1 MSKEEIKEDIINDIN
16 RLLSKDTGDLEKVNE
31 MFNNMPDAK
40 NKQQLPQQQ
49 AQSMPPQMQQ
59 MPMQGKQMPS
69 QMPMPSQMQQMP
81 SQMQMPPQMQGQQ
94 MQQMLMQG
102 QPMPPQMQG
111 QPRSQMPQIPLTQQ
125 QVQQLNSLPPQQ
137 QQQYYQQL
145 VQQFMAMNNPM
156 NNQMNNQKEQ
166 FIGTIDYNAL
176 IYGNR
181 DTLVLILLYVFLLT
195 PQINNLMV
203 KIPYTSDNG
212 YYPNYLGILLRGL
225 IFVGMYIGMKKFN
238 LI

>member
-1 MSKEEIKEDIINDIN
+1 MSKEEIKEDIINEIN
-16 RLLSKDTGDLEKVNE
+16 RLLTKDPSDNEKVSE
-31 MFNNMPDAK
+31 MFNNIPEVK
-40 NKQQLPQQQ
+40 NKQAQIMPPQVPMQAKQLPQQI
-49 AQSMPPQMQQ
+49 PQQ
-59 MPMQGKQMPS
+59 MPQ
-69 QMPMPSQMQQMP
+69 
-81 SQMQMPPQMQGQQ
+81 QMQMPQQQ
-94 MQQMLMQG
+94 MQMPQQQMQMPQQQMQMLQ
-102 QPMPPQMQG
+102 QQMQMP
-111 QPRSQMPQIPLTQQ
+111 QQQMQRQAMPQIPLTQQ

-145 VQQFMAMNNPM
+145 VQQYMAMNNPM
-156 NNQMNNQKEQ
+156 NNLANNQKEQ

-181 DTLVLILLYVFLLT
+181 DTLVLILLYIFLLT

-225 IFVGMYIGMKKFN
+225 IFVGIYIGMKKFN